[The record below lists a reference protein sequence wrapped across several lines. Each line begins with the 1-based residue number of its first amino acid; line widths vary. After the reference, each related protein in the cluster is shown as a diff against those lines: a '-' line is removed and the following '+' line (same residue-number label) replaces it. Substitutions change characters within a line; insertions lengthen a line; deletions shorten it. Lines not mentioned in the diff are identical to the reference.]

1 MDFQPGQRVSL
12 IGYGIPMTIESVE
25 GDNVTATRYDAKG
38 KRISEVYKAA
48 ALKPFQPP
56 KPITFRF

>member
-1 MDFQPGQRVSL
+1 
-12 IGYGIPMTIESVE
+12 MTIESVE